1 MTRLD
6 SRIRSFVAMAVV
18 AALVGLGAAAGWEAV
33 RAQGHSH
40 THSPGAADPGG
51 WYKRLSPD
59 ARAAAI
65 ERQLRGFETTMAEVA
80 YRYTEMYFGGIDGN
94 WEYAAHM
101 AHELGNAISVGL
113 ERRPQYRK
121 NADTLFLKGPY
132 PQVMDAIKAKDLAA
146 VQAADRGHARG
157 VHGLPR
163 GGAARVHQDR
173 GAHRAAESGGEQLAR
188 RDDPTPHPALSPEG
202 RGG

>member
-1 MTRLD
+1 MTRPD
-6 SRIRSFVAMAVV
+6 SRIRSFLVMAL
-18 AALVGLGAAAGWEAV
+18 AAAAVGLGAAAGWEAV

-40 THSPGAADPGG
+40 THAAPDPGG

-80 YRYTEMYFGGIDGN
+80 YRYTEMYFGGVDGN

-101 AHELGNAISVGL
+101 AHEMGNAITAGL

-121 NADTLFLKGPY
+121 NADALFLKGPY
-132 PQVMDAIKAKDLAA
+132 PQIVDAIRAKDLA
-146 VQAADRGHARG
+146 VFKQRIETM
-157 VHGLPR
+157 
-163 GGAARVHQDR
+163 
-173 GAHRAAESGGEQLAR
+173 RAACTACHAAEAHAFIKIGVPTVR
-188 RDDPTPHPALSPEG
+188 RNPVVND
-202 RGG
+202 

>member
-1 MTRLD
+1 MTRPD
-6 SRIRSFVAMAVV
+6 SRIRSFLVMAL
-18 AALVGLGAAAGWEAV
+18 AAAAVGLGAAAGWEAV

-40 THSPGAADPGG
+40 THATPDPGG

-80 YRYTEMYFGGIDGN
+80 YRYTEMYFGGVDGN

-101 AHELGNAISVGL
+101 AHEMGNAITAGL

-121 NADTLFLKGPY
+121 NADALFLKGPY
-132 PQVMDAIKAKDLAA
+132 PQIVDAIRAKDLA
-146 VQAADRGHARG
+146 VFKQRIETM
-157 VHGLPR
+157 
-163 GGAARVHQDR
+163 
-173 GAHRAAESGGEQLAR
+173 RAACTACHAAEAHAFIKIGVPTVR
-188 RDDPTPHPALSPEG
+188 RNPVVND
-202 RGG
+202 

>member
-6 SRIRSFVAMAVV
+6 SRIRSFLVMAVV

-33 RAQGHSH
+33 RAQAPSHSH
-40 THSPGAADPGG
+40 TPSPGAPDPGG
-51 WYKRLSPD
+51 WYKRLTPD

-101 AHELGNAISVGL
+101 AHELGGAISVGL

-121 NADTLFLKGPY
+121 NADALFLKGPY
-132 PQVMDAIKAKDLAA
+132 VQVMDAIKAKDLALFKQRIEA
-146 VQAADRGHARG
+146 M
-157 VHGLPR
+157 
-163 GGAARVHQDR
+163 
-173 GAHRAAESGGEQLAR
+173 RAACTACHAAEQHAFIKIGVPTVR
-188 RDDPTPHPALSPEG
+188 RNPVVSN
-202 RGG
+202 